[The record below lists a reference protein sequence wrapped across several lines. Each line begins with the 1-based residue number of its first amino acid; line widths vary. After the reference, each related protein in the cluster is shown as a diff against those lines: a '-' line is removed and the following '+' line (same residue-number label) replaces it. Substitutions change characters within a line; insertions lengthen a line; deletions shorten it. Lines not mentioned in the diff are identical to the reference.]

1 MVVTTQAHHVHE
13 RMVNVEASLEQIRR
27 DNKALQ
33 ELFAASERRRQSVE
47 TKLEMFMKKIA
58 SKFPDPE

>member
-1 MVVTTQAHHVHE
+1 
-13 RMVNVEASLEQIRR
+13 MVNVEASLEQIRR

-33 ELFAASERRRQSVE
+33 ELFAASERRRQSME